1 MKNLLIL
8 FGGKSGEHEVS
19 CISAKS
25 VLENISKE
33 KYNIIK
39 VGITKDG
46 NWHKTDCSAEDIGSG
61 KWAEMPKTRA
71 VLSPDPADHGL
82 ITADGIIKIDVI
94 FPVMHGDYCEDGCV
108 QGLFELCGI
117 PYVGP
122 GVLSSSVGMDKAA
135 TKLFADFEGL
145 PQAEW
150 LVLKPPYKDEML
162 KQISEKFSYPIFVKP
177 CNAGSSLG
185 ASKVHNEKEFKA
197 AFEEAARI
205 DSKILCEEYI
215 NAREVEC
222 AVLGNEDAKASVLGE
237 IIPSNEFYDYKAK
250 YIDNKSGFAV
260 PADLPEE
267 STAKIRDYAVRI
279 FKALGCRGLSRV
291 DFFVDKES
299 GRIYFNEIN
308 TLPGFTSISMYPKL
322 MENAG
327 LSYSEQEE
335 RLIRYAFERAD
346 VYYE

>member
-1 MKNLLIL
+1 MKNLLII

-25 VLENISKE
+25 VLENISKD

-39 VGITKDG
+39 VGITKEG
-46 NWHKTDCSAEDIGSG
+46 NWYKTDCTPEEIGSG
-61 KWAEMPKTRA
+61 KWTEMEKTKA
-71 VLSPDPADHGL
+71 VLSPDPSDHGL
-82 ITADGIIKIDVI
+82 VTADGIINVDVI
-94 FPVMHGDYCEDGCV
+94 FPVMHGDYCEDGCI
-108 QGLFELCGI
+108 QGLFEMSGI

-145 PQAEW
+145 PQAQW
-150 LVLKPPYKDEML
+150 LVLNPPYSDKML
-162 KQISEKFSYPIFVKP
+162 KQIREKFSYPIFVKP

-185 ASKVHNEKEFKA
+185 ASKVHNEAEFKA
-197 AFEEAARI
+197 AFEEAAKI

-222 AVLGNEDAKASVLGE
+222 AVLGNEDARASVLGE

-260 PADLPEE
+260 PAALPEE
-267 STAKIRDYAVRI
+267 TTAAISDYAVRI

-291 DFFVDKES
+291 DFFVDKVT
-299 GRIYFNEIN
+299 GKIYFNEIN

-322 MENAG
+322 WENTGVKYAD
-327 LSYSEQEE
+327 
-335 RLIRYAFERAD
+335 LIDKLIEYAEK
-346 VYYE
+346 

>member
-25 VLENISKE
+25 VLENISKD

-39 VGITKDG
+39 VGITKEG
-46 NWHKTDCSAEDIGSG
+46 NWFKTDCTPEEIGSG
-61 KWAEMPKTRA
+61 KWVNMDKEKA
-71 VLSPDPADHGL
+71 VLSPDPSDRGL
-82 ITADGIIKIDVI
+82 ITENGIIKIDVI
-94 FPVMHGDYCEDGCV
+94 FPVMHGDYCEDGCI
-108 QGLFELCGI
+108 QGLFELSGI
-117 PYVGP
+117 PYVGS
-122 GVLSSSVGMDKAA
+122 GVLGSSVGMDKAA

-145 PQAEW
+145 PQARW
-150 LVLKPPYKDEML
+150 LVLNPPYSGDML
-162 KQISEKFSYPIFVKP
+162 KKIDEKFTYPMFVKP

-185 ASKVHNEKEFKA
+185 ASKVHNEEEFKA
-197 AFEEAARI
+197 AFEEAAKY
-205 DSKILCEEYI
+205 DDKILCEEYI

-222 AVLGNEDAKASVLGE
+222 AVLGNGDAKASVLGE

-267 STAKIRDYAVRI
+267 TTAKIRDYAVRI
-279 FKALGCRGLSRV
+279 FKALGCRGLSRA

-299 GRIYFNEIN
+299 GKIYFNEIN

-322 MENAG
+322 WDNTGVKYAD
-327 LSYSEQEE
+327 
-335 RLIRYAFERAD
+335 LIDKLIEYAEK
-346 VYYE
+346 

>member
-25 VLENISKE
+25 VLENISKD

-46 NWHKTDCSAEDIGSG
+46 NWFKTDCSSEDIGSG
-61 KWAEMPKTRA
+61 KWESMEKTKA
-71 VLSPDPADHGL
+71 VLSPDPSDRGL
-82 ITADGIIKIDVI
+82 VTPDGIIKIDVI
-94 FPVMHGDYCEDGCV
+94 FPVMHGNYCEDGCI
-108 QGLFELCGI
+108 QGVFEMSGI

-122 GVLSSSVGMDKAA
+122 GVLASSVGMDKAA

-145 PQAEW
+145 PQAKW
-150 LVLKPPYKDEML
+150 LVLNPPYSDDML
-162 KQISEKFSYPIFVKP
+162 KIIAEKFTYPIFVKP

-185 ASKVHNEKEFKA
+185 ASKVHNEEEFKA
-197 AFEEAARI
+197 AFEEAAKF
-205 DSKILCEEYI
+205 DSKVLCEEYI

-222 AVLGNEDAKASVLGE
+222 AVLGNKDAKASVLGE

-250 YIDNKSGFAV
+250 YIDNASGFAI
-260 PADLPEE
+260 PADLPKET
-267 STAKIRDYAVRI
+267 TAKIRDYAVRI
-279 FKALGCRGLSRV
+279 FKAIGCRGLSRV
-291 DFFVDKES
+291 DFFVEKTN
-299 GRIYFNEIN
+299 GKIYFNEIN

-322 MENAG
+322 WENTG
-327 LSYSEQEE
+327 VKYSD
-335 RLIRYAFERAD
+335 LIDKLIEYAEK
-346 VYYE
+346 